1 MATLTFTAVN
11 PGIEGN
17 LILVNMIAA
26 TSGPAASAVVTQLP
40 GLNQW
45 EIDVTFNTT
54 GGFLCSDIATALNGD
69 PAVSSLVVVDGDSGV
84 SAGLS
89 TGKQWLEDG
98 TTGQN
103 VNTSFFFA
111 QKNCEV
117 GIMQGVGLK
126 IRDWSGKAYM
136 NDFVP
141 AELIFGFDNS
151 QTPGFPYPEIYI
163 PANQAIYIDAVA
175 LGNIEVNGLLT
186 LVFKGQKV
194 YKK

>member
-1 MATLTFTAVN
+1 MAVVTYTALI
-11 PGIEGN
+11 PGIAGN
-17 LILVNMIAA
+17 LILVNMIPAA
-26 TSGPAASAVVTQLP
+26 SGPAASAVVTQLP
-40 GLNQW
+40 GVNQW
-45 EIDVTFNTT
+45 QIDVTFNNVAAFTT
-54 GGFLCSDIATALNGD
+54 TDIANALNAD
-69 PAVSSLVVVDGDSGV
+69 PAVAALVVVTGDGDSSV
-84 SAGLS
+84 PLS
-89 TGKQWLEDG
+89 TGKQRLEGG

-111 QKNCEV
+111 QQNCEV

-163 PANQAIYIDAVA
+163 PKNQAIYIDAVA

-194 YKK
+194 YAK

>member
-1 MATLTFTAVN
+1 MATVRFTAVN

-17 LILVNMIAA
+17 LILVQMIAA
-26 TSGPAASAVVTQLP
+26 GSGPVASAVVTQLP

-45 EIDVTFNTT
+45 QIDVTYLNLIGT
-54 GGFLCSDIATALNGD
+54 LCSAVAAALNGI
-69 PAVSSLVVVDGDSGV
+69 PAVAALVSVFGDGDSVITLGP
-84 SAGLS
+84 GFQRM
-89 TGKQWLEDG
+89 TGG

-111 QKNCEV
+111 QRNCEV